1 MRQLSDR
8 LLDRPAFAL
17 DIETSDWWNRH
28 RERIALIQFA
38 FRGTDDKIKV
48 RIVDLLADLDVNE
61 LRTLLE
67 NPSALKIIHN
77 ASFDAVRLQKHYN
90 FRLTPIFDTM
100 IAARRSGERKY
111 SLKAQALIH
120 LDLHLDKTARNSD
133 WSRRPLDYRQL
144 HYAALDPYATF
155 LLYED
160 QMKRGLTG
168 DYRLKPPAADKQ
180 TALPFGG
187 SVKLIIPEKAEV
199 SGSGRKD
206 SSAKLRAE
214 QEHRTANDATGFE
227 SSELTEEAI
236 ALLGIISELPTRYSP
251 GSLAASAGS
260 RRVGLM
266 GWIIDRKLGSDAEPD
281 EESIKMAISRL
292 TDKSLIEITES
303 GRLKATPAG
312 EDLWRLRK

>member
-1 MRQLSDR
+1 MSDR

-38 FRGTDDKIKV
+38 FRGADDKIKV
-48 RIVDLLADLDVNE
+48 RIVDPLADLNINE
-61 LRTLLE
+61 LRTPLE
-67 NPSALKIIHN
+67 NPSVLKIIHN

-90 FRLTPIFDTM
+90 FRLAPVFDTM

-111 SLKAQALIH
+111 SLKAQASIY

-144 HYAALDPYATF
+144 HYAALDPYATL
-155 LLYED
+155 LLYEN
-160 QMKRGLTG
+160 QSKRRLTS
-168 DYRLKPPAADKQ
+168 DYRLKPPVADKQ
-180 TALPFGG
+180 TALPFGR
-187 SVKLIIPEKAEV
+187 SAKLDIPKKTKILE
-199 SGSGRKD
+199 SGREN
-206 SSAKLRAE
+206 SSAKLRTG
-214 QEHRTANDATGFE
+214 QERRIANDKIGSE
-227 SSELTEEAI
+227 KSELTEEAI

-251 GSLAASAGS
+251 GSLAASASSG
-260 RRVGLM
+260 RVGLM

-281 EESIKMAISRL
+281 EESIKIAVSRL
-292 TDKSLIEITES
+292 CEDHLVEITES

-312 EDLWRLRK
+312 ENLWRLRK